1 MEIWKGN
8 REENEKTNDQ
18 LGRLTKMIEYK
29 KDQGRGGAK
38 IPNVKVGGMT
48 LGGNCKNDEMQ
59 EEENNQK

>member
-1 MEIWKGN
+1 
-8 REENEKTNDQ
+8 
-18 LGRLTKMIEYK
+18 MIEYK

-59 EEENNQK
+59 EEENNQKWKQKREMKKEIRKWKKNDTLQN